1 MTPFLYKYVNFYGIK
16 RYLFIKRFK
25 NEKNSLNGDKLYS
38 QEIRIFTRL
47 ETRMVKQLIYT

>member
-1 MTPFLYKYVNFYGIK
+1 MVLRGTYLLNFSK
-16 RYLFIKRFK
+16 TNV